1 MSFRSSCVSAF
12 ALFTLIAGFLQFSS
26 EIAAAQTLT
35 PVCQPKVTGPVIVD
49 THDQIHAAGL
59 RAEPP
64 ITYNGGGYGFAW
76 PDTAMGA
83 IKTPDGGYE
92 FFGSDGGFHARQWW
106 NGAWWGNSNW
116 GGVVKTIGTLD
127 NPVGTG
133 NPVDVTISANP
144 DPGVNPNYSSYGYI
158 GGGPVFQVPAGMTGA
173 GNLLVGY
180 HAELPNNTLYAVHGL
195 AASWDNGLHWTDLG
209 EVVRPNQSYAPNL
222 PGFDE
227 IGDGPLVLS
236 PDRKYFYF
244 YFPEWPA
251 GATQAT
257 PVSVA
262 RAPVASVLQAAFGSK
277 PPHAVQFEKY
287 YQGVWNLQPG
297 IGGASTNL
305 FTSAQ
310 QQYSGY
316 LDVHYNSSLQRY
328 VMITSDDTNFAY
340 YESADGL
347 TWTDAQ
353 YLGAFGDPGNGNGT
367 IAPYPF
373 SVGLGDDPGI
383 LGSTWYVYYAH
394 LEIGNPF
401 PQRVGDSLRRLTLT
415 CE

>member
-1 MSFRSSCVSAF
+1 MSFRFSLPVSF
-12 ALFTLIAGFLQFSS
+12 ALIVSVLQLSS
-26 EIAAAQTLT
+26 GVGVAQTLA

-49 THDQIHAAGL
+49 DHDQIHAAGQ

-64 ITYNGGGYGFAW
+64 ITYNGGGFGFAW
-76 PDTAMGA
+76 PDTVMSA
-83 IKTPDGGYE
+83 IKTADGYE
-92 FFGSDGGFHARQWW
+92 FFGSDGGFHARQFW

-116 GGVVKTIGTLD
+116 GGVVKTVGTLD
-127 NPVGTG
+127 NPAGTG
-133 NPVDVTISANP
+133 DPVDVTISANP

-158 GGGPVFQVPAGMTGA
+158 GGGPVFQVPAGMPGA

-180 HAELPNNTLYAVHGL
+180 HAELPNDLLYAVHGL
-195 AASWDNGLHWTDLG
+195 AASWDNGWHWTDLG

-251 GATQAT
+251 GSSGMTK
-257 PVSVA
+257 VSVA
-262 RAPVASVLQAAFGSK
+262 RAPVASVIDAAFGSNH
-277 PPHAVQFEKY
+277 PHMIPFEKY
-287 YQGVWNLQPG
+287 YSGVWNLQPG
-297 IGGASTNL
+297 IGGMSTEL
-305 FTSAQ
+305 LPSAQ

-316 LDVHYNSSLQRY
+316 LDVHYNSALQRY

-340 YESADGL
+340 YESVDGL
-347 TWTDAQ
+347 TWTNAQ
-353 YLGAFGDPGNGNGT
+353 YLGAFGDPGTGNGT

-373 SVGLGDDPGI
+373 SVGLGDDPSI
-383 LGSTWYVYYAH
+383 LGSTWHVYYTY
-394 LEIGNPF
+394 LEIGNSF

-415 CE
+415 CQ